1 MLQSD
6 SPPLRTV
13 PRVSSFASEG
23 KVGLMSR
30 RSKALA
36 LAALVA
42 ALAAFQGL
50 PWLVLVYPALLSH
63 SLVGLTGRAKVALSS
78 AWGVLFSLGFYH
90 WVGAYGVL
98 PWIALGLA
106 RGLPWALY
114 PLPELLWRRWR
125 GEGEPQESRSLDLTA
140 ILGGAVGL
148 GLVSQA
154 LLLGI
159 TGVDWETPAALLTAW
174 PWLLWPLPALGLA
187 VMASVLGLV
196 GHLLLSARRVPTLIG
211 LALLPCWWFVTSAL
225 WESTGQRPPLKVA
238 LLQTGFAQDE
248 KWDQDRRVQ
257 GVDKLLEETSKAAKM
272 GAELVIWPETAWPYR
287 GMRRRVTNTRRIG
300 KVARNLKIDIL
311 ASSIEEVPE
320 RDDPDW
326 LNSVS
331 LVLSSGRFTEHY
343 EKRRLAPFA
352 EYLPLPQSWQKPVRS
367 VEPFSWISRYTP
379 GQQPTV
385 FRTTSGHRFA
395 VLICYESMTPSM
407 ASEMASEVDFLVVVS
422 NDAPFRSS
430 QANEAHFRSAIL
442 RSIETGRP
450 VVQAANTG
458 VTGAIASNGEVL
470 IRTPVG
476 FSGPNVQY
484 LSP

>member
-1 MLQSD
+1 M
-6 SPPLRTV
+6 
-13 PRVSSFASEG
+13 VSSLASEG
-23 KVGLMSR
+23 KVGVMSR
-30 RSKALA
+30 WRKALA
-36 LAALVA
+36 LAALVV

-50 PWLVLVYPALLSH
+50 PWLVLVYPALLTH
-63 SLVGLTGRAKVALSS
+63 ALGGLSGRVKVALSA

-98 PWIALGLA
+98 PWLALGLA

-114 PLPELLWRRWR
+114 PLPDILWRRWR
-125 GEGEPQESRSLDLTA
+125 GFETSSSFEFST
-140 ILGGAVGL
+140 IVGGAVGL
-148 GLVSQA
+148 GLVSQV

-187 VMASVLGLV
+187 IMATLLGLL
-196 GHLLLSARRVPTLIG
+196 GHLLLSGRRRPTVLG
-211 LALLPCWWFVTSAL
+211 FALLVCWWFASKGL
-225 WESTGQRPPLKVA
+225 WETPGKRPPVKVA
-238 LLQTGFAQDE
+238 LLQTGFSQDE

-257 GVDKLLEETSKAAKM
+257 GMKVLLEKTAEAAKM
-272 GAELVIWPETAWPYR
+272 GAELVVWPETAWPYR

-300 KVARNLKIDIL
+300 KAARTLKVDIL

-320 RDDPDW
+320 REDPDW

-331 LVLSSGRFTEHY
+331 LVLSSGKFTEHY

-352 EYLPLPQSWQKPVRS
+352 EYLPLPQTWQKSLRS

-379 GQQPTV
+379 GQAPTV
-385 FRTTSGHRFA
+385 FRTTRGHRFA
-395 VLICYESMTPSM
+395 VLICYESMTPGM
-407 ASEMASEVDFLVVVS
+407 ASEMGSQVDFLVVVS
-422 NDAPFRSS
+422 NDAPFRNS

-442 RSIETGRP
+442 RAIEIGKP

-458 VTGAIASNGEVL
+458 VTGAIASNGEVIL
-470 IRTPVG
+470 RTPVG

-484 LSP
+484 LAP